1 MERGHPTGFVLTSS
15 QLEPRRDGVANQRGG
30 LKRMYCKQRVR
41 RVVVCQNLYLRLVL
55 LLANCQLNRGDT
67 RGLPKE
73 AAMVPLSLG
82 IALLEQAGV
91 MRMMPFSF
99 GRIKCVI
106 FFSME
111 HDHRVCDGMYPKKQN
126 DAIVCRKLG
135 HFSGHFLLLFCGI
148 SCAIPAR

>member
-30 LKRMYCKQRVR
+30 LKWMYCKQRVR

-106 FFSME
+106 FLVWNMTIGFVMACIQKS
-111 HDHRVCDGMYPKKQN
+111 KKMLSS
-126 DAIVCRKLG
+126 AESLVT
-135 HFSGHFLLLFCGI
+135 FLVTFC
-148 SCAIPAR
+148 CCFAV